1 MVCDVVWAA
10 VYRAYAI
17 RPYNFR
23 KTKIV
28 RIFPNTRKN
37 ISDLRKTMSDVG
49 KITSDIIRT
58 ASDLFPPFANA

>member
-1 MVCDVVWAA
+1 MVCDVVWAV

-37 ISDLRKTMSDVG
+37 ISDMRKT
-49 KITSDIIRT
+49 T
-58 ASDLFPPFANA
+58 SDLFSPLSNI